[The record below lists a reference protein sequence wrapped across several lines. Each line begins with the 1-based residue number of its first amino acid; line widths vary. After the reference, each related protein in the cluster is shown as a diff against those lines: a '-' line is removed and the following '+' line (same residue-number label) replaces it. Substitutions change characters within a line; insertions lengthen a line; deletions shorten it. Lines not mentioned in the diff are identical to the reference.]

1 MWAIAQ
7 KQIVYLK
14 QSPSFGAC
22 IRDIPLDLFHGAGF
36 DPTKRSNWNHPG
48 KSVPKIIREKYENGV
63 LVERQTEGS
72 NTTPWHWLML
82 VVHTVIAISLVA
94 LVAISIHDSLTLR
107 AAMSEEDASQTSC
120 EQPRLRS

>member
-1 MWAIAQ
+1 M
-7 KQIVYLK
+7 
-14 QSPSFGAC
+14 
-22 IRDIPLDLFHGAGF
+22 
-36 DPTKRSNWNHPG
+36 
-48 KSVPKIIREKYENGV
+48 PKIIREKYDNGV

-82 VVHTVIAISLVA
+82 AVHTVIAISLLT

-107 AAMSEEDASQTSC
+107 ATLSEDDASQTSC